1 MFERI
6 LPEMQKAARA
16 GLVYLT
22 EHARDEMADDSLTFQ
37 DVINCILTGA
47 IVERQYDVARDE
59 NKYVIYGDCMNDDE
73 MAVVAKLTYNNNV
86 GVITVYRLRI
96 TDYDRRSKEQIES

>member
-6 LPEMQKAARA
+6 LAEMQEAATA

-22 EHARDEMADDSLTFQ
+22 EHARDEMAEDGLTFQ
-37 DVINCILTGA
+37 DVVNCILTGG
-47 IVERQYDVARDE
+47 IVDCQYDVARGE
-59 NKYVIYGDCMNDDE
+59 NKYIIYGDCVNEDE

-96 TDYDRRSKEQIES
+96 TDYD

>member
-6 LPEMQKAARA
+6 LAEMRKAARA

-37 DVINCILTGA
+37 DVINCILTGD
-47 IVERQYDVARDE
+47 IVECQYDAARDE
-59 NKYVIYGDCMNDDE
+59 NKYVIYGDCVSEDE
-73 MAVVAKLTYNNNV
+73 MAVVAKLTYNNSV

-96 TDYDRRSKEQIES
+96 TDYD

>member
-1 MFERI
+1 MYELI
-6 LPEMQKAARA
+6 LAEMRKAARA

-37 DVINCILTGA
+37 DVINCILTGD
-47 IVERQYDVARDE
+47 IVDCQRDIGRNE
-59 NKYVIYGDCMNDDE
+59 NKYVIYGDCVYEDE
-73 MAVVAKLTYNNNV
+73 MAVVAKLTYNKNV

-96 TDYDRRSKEQIES
+96 TDYD

>member
-1 MFERI
+1 MR
-6 LPEMQKAARA
+6 KAVRA

-47 IVERQYDVARDE
+47 IVDCQRDVGRDE
-59 NKYVIYGDCMNDDE
+59 NKYVIYGDCVNEGE
-73 MAVVAKLTYNNNV
+73 MEVVAKLTYNKNV

-96 TDYDRRSKEQIES
+96 TDYD

>member
-6 LPEMQKAARA
+6 LAEMRKAARA

-22 EHARDEMADDSLTFQ
+22 EHAR
-37 DVINCILTGA
+37 
-47 IVERQYDVARDE
+47 
-59 NKYVIYGDCMNDDE
+59 DE

-96 TDYDRRSKEQIES
+96 TDYD

>member
-6 LPEMQKAARA
+6 LAEMRKAARA

-22 EHARDEMADDSLTFQ
+22 EHARDEMADDRLTFQ
-37 DVINCILTGA
+37 DVINCILTGD
-47 IVERQYDVARDE
+47 IVDCQYDVARDG
-59 NKYVIYGDCMNDDE
+59 NKYVIYGDCVNEDE

-96 TDYDRRSKEQIES
+96 TDYD